1 MTNKKIGIIVGS
13 IRKKAYTGMIA
24 DYLIEHV
31 PSGYD
36 FERIAIADL
45 PIYSQDYD
53 SEGEPENYAP
63 FREKIKSLDG
73 VIFITPEHNRSIPA
87 ALKNALDVGSRP
99 YGQVAWDG
107 KPAMVIS
114 SSISGISGFGVN
126 HHLRQVLTFLNMPT
140 LQQPEVYL
148 ANIQHCFDEDGKMIK
163 EDTGQFILKTVDAY
177 LSFAERFIGR

>member
-1 MTNKKIGIIVGS
+1 MANKKIGIVVGS
-13 IRKKAYTGMIA
+13 IRKKAYTGMVA
-24 DYLIEHV
+24 DYLIQQA

-36 FERIAIADL
+36 FERILIADL

-53 SEGEPENYAP
+53 DEGQPSSYAP

-99 YGQVAWDG
+99 YGQNVWDG
-107 KPAMVIS
+107 KPAMIIS
-114 SSISGISGFGVN
+114 SSISGLSGFGVN

-148 ANIQHCFDEDGKMIK
+148 ANIHECFNETGVLKN
-163 EDTGQFILKTVDAY
+163 ESYGQFLQSSLQAY
-177 LSFAERFIGR
+177 LNFANKIIG